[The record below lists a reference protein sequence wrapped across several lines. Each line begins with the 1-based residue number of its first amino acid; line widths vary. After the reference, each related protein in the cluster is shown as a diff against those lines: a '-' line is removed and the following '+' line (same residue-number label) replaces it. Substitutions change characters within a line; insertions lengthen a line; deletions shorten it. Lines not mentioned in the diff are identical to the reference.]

1 MNFTTPMGGGI
12 SGSGQFA
19 GYGGVL
25 AALMRQY
32 GQGMGQPQVQPEVDE
47 TELARLLGL
56 IPQPQQPP
64 SAQQLGGMGIGTRT
78 AVASGGPIMG
88 IARR

>member
-1 MNFTTPMGGGI
+1 MNPFSTPMGGGI
-12 SGSGQFA
+12 VGGGQFG

-25 AALMRQY
+25 AALMQRF
-32 GQGMGQPQVQPEVDE
+32 GQGMGQPQMQPDVDE
-47 TELARLLGL
+47 PALARLLGL
-56 IPQPQQPP
+56 IQQPP

>member
-1 MNFTTPMGGGI
+1 MNPFSTPMGGGI
-12 SGSGQFA
+12 VGGSQFG

-32 GQGMGQPQVQPEVDE
+32 GQPQVQPDVDE

-56 IPQPQQPP
+56 IPQQPP

>member
-1 MNFTTPMGGGI
+1 MNPFSTPMGGGI
-12 SGSGQFA
+12 AGGGQFG

-32 GQGMGQPQVQPEVDE
+32 GQPQAQPDVDE

-56 IPQPQQPP
+56 IPQQHQPWPQP
-64 SAQQLGGMGIGTRT
+64 QQLGGMGIGTRT

-88 IARR
+88 IVRR